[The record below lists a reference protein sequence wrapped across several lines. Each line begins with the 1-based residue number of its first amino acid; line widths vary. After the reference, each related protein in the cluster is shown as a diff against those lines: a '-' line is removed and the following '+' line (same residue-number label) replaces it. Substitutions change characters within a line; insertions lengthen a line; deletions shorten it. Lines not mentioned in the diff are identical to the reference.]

1 MMGKTHMR
9 LGVASALA
17 AAQPAAIPS
26 VIAAIIG
33 GAVGG
38 WIVDIDCRKGSQK
51 RYRVNGEDVKDA
63 VKNAVFI
70 GIFIL
75 VDFMLGNGICQ
86 YISENREGKVW
97 VGFVGMLILLLL
109 GYLSAHR
116 TFTHSLLG
124 MALFSGA
131 VYYFCQPLHI
141 PFAAGY
147 ASHLAADFLNKVG
160 IQLFY
165 PLPWRICLKLCSADK
180 TANAILGWIALA
192 ADVLLGAYFFLAAMR

>member
-1 MMGKTHMR
+1 MMGKTHVR

-17 AAQPAAIPS
+17 LAQPASIPS

-38 WIVDIDCRKGSQK
+38 WIVDIDCRKGSHR
-51 RYRVNGEDVKDA
+51 RYSVDGEDIKDA
-63 VKNAVFI
+63 VKNAVVI

-75 VDFMLGNGICQ
+75 VDFILGNGICQ
-86 YISENREGKVW
+86 YISEHREGKVW
-97 VGFVGMLILLLL
+97 AGGISLLVLLLL

-131 VYYFCQPLHI
+131 VYYFCQPVVI

-147 ASHLAADFLNKVG
+147 ASHLVADFLNKVG

-165 PLPWRICLKLCSADK
+165 PLQWRMCLKLCSADK
-180 TANAILGWIALA
+180 TVNAILGWIALA
-192 ADVLLGAYFFLAAMR
+192 ADVLLGVFFLLSAMR

>member
-1 MMGKTHMR
+1 MMGKTHVR

-17 AAQPAAIPS
+17 LAQPATIPS

-38 WIVDIDCRKGSQK
+38 WIVDIDCRKGNHR
-51 RYRVNGEDVKDA
+51 RYRVDGEDIKDA

-75 VDFMLGNGICQ
+75 VDFILGDGICQ

-97 VGFVGMLILLLL
+97 AGCIGLLVLLLL

-131 VYYFCQPLHI
+131 VYYFCAPVVI

-160 IQLFY
+160 IQLCY
-165 PLPWRICLKLCSADK
+165 PFPWRVCLKLCSADG
-180 TANAILGWIALA
+180 TVNDMLGWGALA
-192 ADVLLGAYFFLAAMR
+192 ADVLLGACFFLSAMR